1 MQAIMPVTQ
10 ANMDVI
16 IGSQSAQGRLGIERL
31 FADHKELVFRAAYR
45 VTGNST
51 DAEDVLQTVFLRLL
65 RLEQTPEI
73 HYLRAYLHRA
83 AVNAALDLLRARREN
98 QNVPLEDQPEI
109 EGTESASRLQ
119 ETGELRVWLRE
130 ALSRLNPR
138 WAEMFVLRFIE
149 DYSNQEIALMMKT
162 SAAVVAVAL
171 HRARA
176 QLRKDYTAKMINMRG
191 TR

>member
-16 IGSQSAQGRLGIERL
+16 IASQGSLGQLGIERL

-45 VTGNST
+45 VTGNSS

-73 HYLRAYLHRA
+73 HHLRAYLHRA
-83 AVNAALDLLRARREN
+83 AVNAALDLLRTRKDN
-98 QNVPLEDQPEI
+98 QNLPLDDQPEI
-109 EGTESASRLQ
+109 VGTESASRLQ
-119 ETGELRVWLRE
+119 ETRELSVWLRA
-130 ALSRLNPR
+130 ALGRLNPR

-149 DYSNQEIALMMKT
+149 DYSNQEIARMMKT

-171 HRARA
+171 HRTRA
-176 QLRKDYTAKMINMRG
+176 QLRKDYGATMKTRG
-191 TR
+191 AR

>member
-16 IGSQSAQGRLGIERL
+16 IGSQSAPGQLGIERL

-119 ETGELRVWLRE
+119 ETGELRAWLRE

-149 DYSNQEIALMMKT
+149 DYSNQEIARMMKT

-176 QLRKDYTAKMINMRG
+176 QLRKDYTAKMIKMRG

>member
-16 IGSQSAQGRLGIERL
+16 IGSQSAQGQLGIERV

-45 VTGNST
+45 VTGNSS

-73 HYLRAYLHRA
+73 HHLRAYLHRA
-83 AVNAALDLLRARREN
+83 AVNTALDLLRARKDK
-98 QNVPLEDQPEI
+98 QNLPLEDQPEMV
-109 EGTESASRLQ
+109 GTESASRLQ
-119 ETGELRVWLRE
+119 ETRELSAWLRQ

-149 DYSNQEIALMMKT
+149 DYSNQEIARMMKT

-171 HRARA
+171 HRTRA
-176 QLRKDYTAKMINMRG
+176 QLRKDYTARM

>member
-1 MQAIMPVTQ
+1 MQATMPIVQ

-16 IGSQSAQGRLGIERL
+16 AGSGSAEGQLEIERV

-45 VTGNST
+45 VTGNSS

-73 HYLRAYLHRA
+73 RHLRAYLHRA
-83 AVNAALDLLRARREN
+83 AVNAALDLLRTRKEN
-98 QNVPLEDQPEI
+98 LNLPLEDQPEMA
-109 EGTESASRLQ
+109 GLDSASSRQ
-119 ETGELRVWLRE
+119 ETGELRVWLRH
-130 ALSRLNPR
+130 ALARLNPR

-149 DYSNQEIALMMKT
+149 DYNNREIARMMKT

-171 HRARA
+171 HRTRA
-176 QLRKDYTAKMINMRG
+176 QLKKDYMAVMRG
-191 TR
+191 RR

>member
-16 IGSQSAQGRLGIERL
+16 IGNQGAQGQLGIERV

-73 HYLRAYLHRA
+73 HFLRAYLHRA
-83 AVNAALDLLRARREN
+83 AVNAALDLLRARKDS
-98 QNVPLEDQPEI
+98 QNLPLEDQPEMA
-109 EGTESASRLQ
+109 GTDSASSLQ
-119 ETGELRVWLRE
+119 ETRELRGWLRG

-149 DYSNQEIALMMKT
+149 DYSNQEIARMMKT

-171 HRARA
+171 HRTRA
-176 QLRKDYTAKMINMRG
+176 QLRKDYVATMKMRG